1 MILYFAEDDSLEDL
15 MRKFANRLDQDL
27 EKIDQDSPCQSS
39 DQSNNHP
46 VTMETHTA
54 SGNVITENGTDNSLL
69 SVMTKFAEQL
79 DKDSVKLSNHTD
91 QQSAATET
99 NSSLAS
105 FLSKVADKMDRDGQS
120 EDPAFSKDHESQGYL
135 EFA

>member
-1 MILYFAEDDSLEDL
+1 

-46 VTMETHTA
+46 VTLEMHTA
-54 SGNVITENGTDNSLL
+54 SGKVITENGIDNSLL
-69 SVMTKFAEQL
+69 SVMTEFAEQL
-79 DKDSVKLSNHTD
+79 DKDSVKLSIHTD
-91 QQSAATET
+91 QQNKATET
-99 NSSLAS
+99 NSSLAC

-120 EDPAFSKDHESQGYL
+120 EYPAFSKESQGYFEL
-135 EFA
+135 A

>member
-1 MILYFAEDDSLEDL
+1 

-46 VTMETHTA
+46 
-54 SGNVITENGTDNSLL
+54 GKVITENGIDNSLL
-69 SVMTKFAEQL
+69 SVMTEFAEQL
-79 DKDSVKLSNHTD
+79 DKDSVKLSIHTD
-91 QQSAATET
+91 QQSKATET
-99 NSSLAS
+99 NSSLAC

-120 EDPAFSKDHESQGYL
+120 EDPAFSNESQGYFEL
-135 EFA
+135 A

>member
-27 EKIDQDSPCQSS
+27 EKIDQDSPCRSS

-46 VTMETHTA
+46 VTKETHTA

-69 SVMTKFAEQL
+69 SVMTEFAEQL

-91 QQSAATET
+91 QQSAAIET